1 MSQHCQFCDKEIFLT
16 ESIVYIKEY
25 ITCGRLPCIK
35 KAKDNDRYYAAEKKE
50 AAKTLVSLIV
60 FHTKTP
66 EQYNTWVPIKP
77 DKHPEFLKDQNV
89 LYRLLLGDVIN
100 LKDCEDCY
108 RALPTED
115 VKRSDFPHAVQLL
128 LDDMGIT
135 EKPNDTIVDHSNVV
149 GINHKK
155 VIH

>member
-1 MSQHCQFCDKEIFLT
+1 MSSNCQFCDKEMFLT

-25 ITCGRLPCIK
+25 ITCGRLPCVK
-35 KAKDNDRYYAAEKKE
+35 KAKDNHRYYAAEQE
-50 AAKTLVSLIV
+50 QAAQTLVSLIV

-66 EQYNTWVPIKP
+66 ELYDTWVPIKP
-77 DKHPEFLKDQNV
+77 DKHPDFLKEQNV
-89 LYRLLLGDVIN
+89 LFRLLCGDVVN
-100 LKDCEDCY
+100 LKDDENCY

-115 VKRSDFPHAVQLL
+115 VKRSDFPHSVQLL

-135 EKPNDTIVDHSNVV
+135 ERPENTKADHSNVV
-149 GINHKK
+149 GINHKA